1 MTPTIW
7 LSLAAAFAILVVG
20 VILGRFS
27 SARSLER
34 KYALRLDKARKR
46 DVALLSEAK
55 KVAEATKREAVI
67 QAKKKLTE
75 LKTRHEESINARM
88 RDMDKAEKKMQAQR
102 DKLSFEIQGHEREK
116 GALKR
121 LETAYKN
128 KLNGLELRQAEL
140 DKALKA
146 HVEGLERI
154 SGLTA
159 ESATQQLMKSL
170 REAARK
176 RAMTHIQEIIEE
188 AELTAKIE
196 AKKLIIKTI
205 QRIGVEQAVENAVS
219 VFTIESDEMKG
230 RIIGREGRNIRAF
243 EAATGVELIV
253 DDTPEAIVISCFD
266 TVRREI
272 ARLSLHHLVADG
284 RIHPARIEEVVGKTR
299 RQLEEKILETGKRT
313 AITLGIYE
321 LHPEL
326 IKIVGRMRY
335 RSSYGQNLLQHAR
348 EVAKLA
354 AVMAAEL
361 GLDAK
366 LAKRAGLLHDIG
378 KVADSES
385 ELSHAI
391 LGMQWAERYK
401 ENPEVVNAIGAHHD
415 EIEMTSLISP
425 IVQVADGISGAR
437 PGARHQI
444 LESYTQRLRSLENLA
459 LGFAGVDK
467 SYAIQAGRELR
478 VLVESERIDDKQAS
492 ALSFE
497 ISQKIQ
503 DEMTYPGQV
512 KVTVIRE
519 TRAVNVAR

>member
-7 LSLAAAFAILVVG
+7 LPLAAAVVILVVG
-20 VILGRFS
+20 VILGHFS
-27 SARSLER
+27 SARSLKR
-34 KYALRLDKARKR
+34 KYAMRLDKARKR

-55 KVAEATKREAVI
+55 KAAEATKREAVI
-67 QAKKKLTE
+67 QAKEKLTE
-75 LKTRHEESINARM
+75 LKTRHEKSISARM
-88 RDMDKAEKKMQAQR
+88 RNMDEAEKKMQAQR
-102 DKLSFEIQGHEREK
+102 DKLSFEIQWQEREK
-116 GALKR
+116 RELKR
-121 LETAYKN
+121 LEAVYKD
-128 KLNGLELRQAEL
+128 KLNGLESRRADL

-146 HVEGLERI
+146 HVEGLEKI

-159 ESATQQLMKSL
+159 ESATQQLMESL
-170 REAARK
+170 REGARK
-176 RAMTHIQEIIEE
+176 RATTHVQEIIEE
-188 AELTAKIE
+188 AELTAKME

-284 RIHPARIEEVVGKTR
+284 RIHPARIEEVVAQTR
-299 RQLEEKILETGKRT
+299 GQLEEKIVETGKRT
-313 AITLGIYE
+313 AIALGIYE

-378 KVADSES
+378 KVASSES
-385 ELSHAI
+385 ELSHAV

-415 EIEMTSLISP
+415 EIEMTALISP

-444 LESYTQRLRSLENLA
+444 LESYIQRLKSLENLA

-478 VLVESERIDDKQAS
+478 VLVESERIDDKQAA

-519 TRAVNVAR
+519 TRAVNVAK

>member
-1 MTPTIW
+1 MTSTIF
-7 LSLAAAFAILVVG
+7 LPVIAAVVVLITGLV
-20 VILGRFS
+20 LGYSS
-27 SARSLER
+27 SARRLEKR
-34 KYALRLDKARKR
+34 YAVRLDKARER
-46 DVALLSEAK
+46 DAALLNEAK
-55 KVAEATKREAVI
+55 KEAEAI
-67 QAKKKLTE
+67 KKEEVLRAEERFVE
-75 LKTRHEESINARM
+75 LKTRHEESINARN
-88 RDMDKAEKKMQAQR
+88 RKLNEAEKKLRIQR
-102 DKLSFEIQGHEREK
+102 EKLSAEIQQQKQEKRE
-116 GALKR
+116 LER
-121 LETAYKN
+121 LEAAYKDG
-128 KLNGLELRQAEL
+128 LRGLELRRAEL
-140 DKALKA
+140 DKALRA
-146 HVEGLERI
+146 HVEGLEKI

-170 REAARK
+170 QEEANK
-176 RAMTHIQEIIEE
+176 RAMTHIQEVIEQ
-188 AELTAKIE
+188 AALTAEME
-196 AKKLIIKTI
+196 AKKLVIKAV
-205 QRIGVEQAVENAVS
+205 QRIGVKQAVEHAVS
-219 VFTIESDEMKG
+219 VFAIGSDDMKG

-266 TVRREI
+266 AVRREI
-272 ARLSLHHLVADG
+272 ARLSLQRLVADG
-284 RIHPARIEEVVGKTR
+284 RIHPARIEEVVEKMR
-299 RQLEEKILETGKRT
+299 RQLEEKIVETGKHT
-313 AITLGIYE
+313 MVLLGIYD

-326 IKIVGRMRY
+326 IKIVGKMRY

-378 KVADSES
+378 KVSDTES

-437 PGARHQI
+437 PGARRQI
-444 LESYTQRLRSLENLA
+444 LESYIQRLKDLENLA
-459 LGFAGVDK
+459 LGFEGVYK

-478 VLVESERIDDKQAS
+478 VLVESEKVDDKRAS

-503 DEMTYPGQV
+503 NEMAYPGQV
-512 KVTVIRE
+512 RVTVIRE
-519 TRAVNVAR
+519 TRAVSLAK